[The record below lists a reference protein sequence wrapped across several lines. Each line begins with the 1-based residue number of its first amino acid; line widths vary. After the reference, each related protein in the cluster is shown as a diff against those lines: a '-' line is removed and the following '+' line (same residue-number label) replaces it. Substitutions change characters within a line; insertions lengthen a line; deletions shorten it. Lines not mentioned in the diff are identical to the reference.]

1 MWSCSRNSRTVR
13 IVVRLWQL
21 WGSVGLCV
29 QDASTAGRF
38 VGQQWPTR
46 IVEDNDISVLELQV
60 ATIAHQWQDHLSDTS
75 VTPIS
80 AEQATPQE
88 YLIQYGDNESSFR
101 YVLNVTVCCSNLL
114 ARLCHNIQYEGECWW
129 HARANC
135 GVGSARVE
143 AQHLRVWGVGSVG
156 AEPGIALL

>member
-1 MWSCSRNSRTVR
+1 M
-13 IVVRLWQL
+13 RLWQL

-101 YVLNVTVCCSNLL
+101 YVLNTMRASAGGMRALTVEWAALEW
-114 ARLCHNIQYEGECWW
+114 RHNTFV
-129 HARANC
+129 C
-135 GVGSARVE
+135 GV
-143 AQHLRVWGVGSVG
+143 WGAGSVG